1 MNSMLQ
7 LPEPRDWQ
15 STALESWSGEMR
27 GIAKVVTGGG
37 KTVFAGM
44 CINAF
49 YSDGGSRVAIIV
61 PTTALRDQWYSIM
74 TSSWGIPTLN
84 IATSRDEA
92 YADDWS
98 VLILV
103 INTARDVVPNLDCQT
118 DSLLIVDE
126 CHRAASE
133 ENRKS
138 MTGSWRSTLGL
149 SATPERQYDDF
160 FETVLEPALGGIIID
175 YDYNQAYED
184 GVISDF
190 NLSNYKVE
198 FTPEEAE
205 AYSDYTRSIISERR
219 FLERHGLSTSEKLER
234 LLMLRASVS
243 KNAELRLPVAV
254 GLIQAVVPRKTI
266 LFHESIDHI
275 EAMAIVLSEMGIDC
289 RTYHSK
295 LSPMRA
301 RESLSLFVD
310 NSIEVLLTCRALD
323 EGFDLPDIEVGIVA
337 SMTKSPRQRI
347 QRLGRLLR
355 RVEGKVAEIKTIHTM
370 HEDDM
375 LEREAEDM
383 QGAREI
389 KWFG

>member
-1 MNSMLQ
+1 MHQ
-7 LPEPRDWQ
+7 LVLLR
-15 STALESWSGEMR
+15 R
-27 GIAKVVTGGG
+27 
-37 KTVFAGM
+37 
-44 CINAF
+44 
-49 YSDGGSRVAIIV
+49 GSRVAIIV

-74 TSSWGIPTLN
+74 TSSWGIPTRN

-92 YADDWS
+92 HADDWS

-103 INTARDVVPNLDCQT
+103 INTARDVVPNLDCQME
-118 DSLLIVDE
+118 SLLIVDE

-138 MTGSWRSTLGL
+138 MTGKGRRSTLGL

-275 EAMAIVLSEMGIDC
+275 EAMAIVLSDMGIDC

-337 SMTKSPRQRI
+337 SMTKAP
-347 QRLGRLLR
+347 GREFNAS
-355 RVEGKVAEIKTIHTM
+355 V
-370 HEDDM
+370 D
-375 LEREAEDM
+375 
-383 QGAREI
+383 
-389 KWFG
+389 F